1 MSFDHEVLRDLYLD
15 DSYVLDIQ
23 ASRGLLAITMEFALA
38 PDHPSYSPALPGE
51 QYCYRKGVL
60 VFEGVTEL
68 NWTGQLTSW
77 PSQDPDGSIDYGNI
91 DALVIDGNH
100 YTLEGGLGTIDLH
113 ATSIRVTLV
122 SDGTIRTPGSSRH

>member
-1 MSFDHEVLRDLYLD
+1 MAANAGAELLSDLYLD

-23 ASRGLLAITMEFALA
+23 ASRGRLAITMEFALA
-38 PDHPSYSPALPGE
+38 PERPPYSPALPGE

-68 NWTGQLTSW
+68 NWTGQLTSR
-77 PSQDPDGSIDYGNI
+77 PSRDPDGSIDYGNI

-100 YTLEGGLGTIDLH
+100 YTVEGGMGRINLQ
-113 ATSIRVTLV
+113 AAAIRVALV
-122 SDGTIRTPGSSRH
+122 SDGTTRTPPQ